1 MKFRFISAHREA
13 FKVGR
18 MCTLL
23 KVSRSGYY
31 AWLSRP
37 ESRRSCE
44 NRALKDKIRVFHAAS
59 HSIYGSPKIYKDLIG
74 DGVRCGKN
82 RVARIMR
89 ESGIR
94 SRTKKKFKA
103 TTNSRHNLPVAPN
116 LLNQDFTV
124 DAPDR
129 TWVSDITY
137 IHTEKG
143 WLYLAVL
150 LDLFNREVVG
160 WATSS
165 RMTRQLAIDALQ
177 MALGRQT
184 PEKGMIHHSDRG
196 SQYASGDY
204 QKILSTHGM
213 TCSMSRKGNCYDN
226 AVAESFFRLLKT
238 EWVNHYR
245 YLSRSQA
252 TQSLFYY
259 IEIFYNRKRRHSALE
274 YATPQEYKSFSLAA
288 KLGVY

>member
-1 MKFRFISAHREA
+1 
-13 FKVGR
+13 

-31 AWLSRP
+31 AWLERP
-37 ESRRSCE
+37 ESRRSLE
-44 NRALKDKIRVFHAAS
+44 NRTLEDKIRVFHAAS
-59 HSIYGSPKIYKDLIG
+59 HGIYGSPKIHRDLID

-89 ESGIR
+89 EAGIR
-94 SRTKKKFKA
+94 SRAKKKFKA

-129 TWVSDITY
+129 TWVGDITY

-143 WLYLAVL
+143 WMYLAVL
-150 LDLFNREVVG
+150 LDLFNREIVG

-177 MALGRQT
+177 MALGRRT
-184 PEKGMIHHSDRG
+184 PAKGLIHHSDRG

-204 QKILSTHGM
+204 QKILSKHGI

-238 EWVNHYR
+238 EWVNHHR

-252 TQSLFYY
+252 THSLFYY
-259 IEIFYNRKRRHSALE
+259 IEIFYNRKRRHSALG
-274 YATPQEYKSFSLAA
+274 YATPQEYETFSLAA
-288 KLGVY
+288 

>member
-1 MKFRFISAHREA
+1 MKFRFISAHRET

-59 HSIYGSPKIYKDLIG
+59 HGIYGSPKIYKDLIG

-89 ESGIR
+89 QAGIR

-204 QKILSTHGM
+204 QKILSTNGM

-245 YLSRSQA
+245 YLSRSEA

-259 IEIFYNRKRRHSALE
+259 IEIFYNRKRRHSALG
-274 YATPQEYKSFSLAA
+274 YATPHDYKPFSLAA
-288 KLGVY
+288 

>member
-1 MKFRFISAHREA
+1 MKFRFISAHRET

-31 AWLSRP
+31 TWLKRP
-37 ESRRSCE
+37 ESRRSRE
-44 NRALKDKIRVFHAAS
+44 NRALQDKIRVFHAAS
-59 HSIYGSPKIYKDLIG
+59 HGIYGSPKIHRDLID

-89 ESGIR
+89 EAGIR

-150 LDLFNREVVG
+150 LDLFNREIVG

-177 MALGRQT
+177 MALGRRT
-184 PEKGMIHHSDRG
+184 PAEGLIHHSDRG

-204 QKILSTHGM
+204 QKLLSKHAI

-238 EWVNHYR
+238 EWVNHHR

-252 TQSLFYY
+252 TNSLFDY
-259 IEIFYNRKRRHSALE
+259 IEIFYNRKRRHSALG
-274 YATPQEYKSFSLAA
+274 YATPQEYVTFSLAA
-288 KLGVY
+288 

>member
-1 MKFRFISAHREA
+1 MKFRFISAHREI

-18 MCTLL
+18 MCALL
-23 KVSRSGYY
+23 NVSRSGFYS
-31 AWLSRP
+31 WLSRP
-37 ESRRSCE
+37 ESRRSIE
-44 NRALKDKIRVFHAAS
+44 NRALEDKIRVLHAAS
-59 HSIYGSPKIYKDLIG
+59 HGIYGSTKIHRDLTD

-89 ESGIR
+89 EAGIR

-116 LLNQDFTV
+116 LLNQEFTV

-137 IHTEKG
+137 IHTQQG

-150 LDLFNREVVG
+150 LDLFSRKVVG
-160 WATSS
+160 WSTSS
-165 RMTRQLAIDALQ
+165 RLTRQLPIDALQ
-177 MALGRQT
+177 MALDHRVPSPGL
-184 PEKGMIHHSDRG
+184 MHHSDQG

-204 QKILSTHGM
+204 QKLLTKHEM

-226 AVAESFFRLLKT
+226 AVAESFFHLLKT
-238 EWVNHYR
+238 EWVNYHR
-245 YLSRSQA
+245 YLSRSEA
-252 TQSLFYY
+252 VSSLFYY
-259 IEIFYNRKRRHSALE
+259 IEIFYNRKRRHSVLD
-274 YATPQEYKSFSLAA
+274 YATPQEYETFPLAA
-288 KLGVY
+288 